1 MPKTI
6 RNQFDKYLT
15 YEKLL
20 EAHEK
25 SKKGKCRK
33 RELIKFNLK
42 QEEYIMWL
50 YEQLKTGKY
59 KHGGYT
65 EFYVT
70 EPKLRKIEKSRYID
84 RIVHRWIVDN
94 FLIKGFVSQFINT
107 SYACIKNKG
116 MHKSA
121 FYVQESMRKA
131 KREWGEYYI
140 LKTDVAKYFNSIN
153 KKILLQIL
161 ERKIKDPKLM
171 WLIKEILYAQKR
183 EKGIEIG
190 NYTSQIFANIY
201 LNEVDQYIKHELKIK
216 YYARYLDD
224 SILIVQTKKEAKEA
238 LRKIEKFLKEKLDL
252 ELNKK
257 TQIFKG
263 KQGVNFC
270 GYKINEYRLKLRD
283 KGKRKLKNKVKKLK
297 KKVKEGK
304 IDSHEAKKYLAGHLG
319 YIKWADTYN
328 ITNKLFFVEKEITK
342 TKLGINRRGQRH
354 SQPYQSWW
362 QLQY

>member
-20 EAHEK
+20 EAHKK
-25 SKKGKCRK
+25 SKKGKSRK
-33 RELIKFNLK
+33 KELIKFNLK

-50 YEQLKTGKY
+50 YENLKNGTY

-84 RIVHRWIVDN
+84 RIVHRWLVDN
-94 FLIKGFVSQFINT
+94 FLLKGFVSQFINT

-116 MHKSA
+116 THRAA
-121 FYVQESMRKA
+121 FYIQKSMRKA
-131 KREWGEYYI
+131 KKEWGDYYI
-140 LKTDVAKYFNSIN
+140 LKTDVSKYFNNIN
-153 KKILLQIL
+153 KKILLEIL
-161 ERKIKDPKLM
+161 GKKIKDTKLM
-171 WLIKEILYAQKR
+171 WLIKEILFAQKR
-183 EKGIEIG
+183 EKGLEIG

-224 SILIVQTKKEAKEA
+224 SVLIIQTKQEAKEA
-238 LRKIEKFLKEKLDL
+238 LLKIENFLEEKL
-252 ELNKK
+252 ELNLNNK

-270 GYKINEYRLKLRD
+270 GYKINEYRLKIRNR
-283 KGKRKLKNKVKKLK
+283 GKIRLKNKIKKLK
-297 KKVKEGK
+297 KEIKEGK
-304 IDSHEAKKYLAGHLG
+304 IGSHEAKKYLAGHIG
-319 YIKWADTYN
+319 YIKWANVYSL
-328 ITNKLFFVEKEITK
+328 TNKLFYLEKDFEK
-342 TKLGINRRGQRH
+342 GRM
-354 SQPYQSWW
+354 Y
-362 QLQY
+362 